1 MMNNTTPAKQP
12 NATTTEKFLVFTIQ
26 ERLYTLPSAMI
37 NEVAVYDK
45 AYPLPLLP
53 EYVKGIINRYSVPY
67 ALIDLGLFMLKTPS
81 ALSKVVVLK
90 ESVDKVAFMIDDVVD
105 IVDVPLEHILK
116 VEQGTENQDA
126 TAVIEASFE
135 WHKMDVFILSIREII
150 NRIKMDFEA

>member
-1 MMNNTTPAKQP
+1 MNDTTPVKQP
-12 NATTTEKFLVFTIQ
+12 NATITEKFLVFTIQ
-26 ERLYTLPSAMI
+26 ERLYTLPSSMI

-81 ALSKVVVLK
+81 DLSKVVVLK
-90 ESVDKVAFMIDDVVD
+90 ESFDKVAFMIDDVVD
-105 IVDVPLEHILK
+105 IVDVPLEQILK
-116 VEQGTENQDA
+116 VEQGTESQDT